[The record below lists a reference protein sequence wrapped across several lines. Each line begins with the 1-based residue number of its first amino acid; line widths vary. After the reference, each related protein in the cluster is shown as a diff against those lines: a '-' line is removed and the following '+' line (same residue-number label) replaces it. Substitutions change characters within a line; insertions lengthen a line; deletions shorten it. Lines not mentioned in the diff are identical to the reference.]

1 MNKPLNGVRVR
12 SPIEQ
17 MVDRACGLKPG
28 EDPQTPK
35 PSQDDVA
42 IALATVGDA
51 AKGFVLARR
60 RGMGIADAR
69 GVLLNATERLM
80 DLGW

>member
-1 MNKPLNGVRVR
+1 MKKR

-17 MVDRACGLKPG
+17 MIDRACGIKPG
-28 EDPQTPK
+28 EDAQTPK

-42 IALATVGDA
+42 LALAAVGDA

-69 GVLLNATERLM
+69 GVLLNATEKLI